1 MPRKPP
7 TNKPK
12 RTNEQKTW
20 NASGFKYN
28 SAAWIRLRN
37 RKRQLNPLCEDCLER
52 GEIVPYH
59 TIDHV
64 KAIIDG
70 GDPWDL
76 DNLRTLCNQ
85 CHRIK
90 SAKERHKRKQLN
102 K

>member
-12 RTNEQKTW
+12 REVYKKTW
-20 NASGFKYN
+20 NASGFNYS

-59 TIDHV
+59 TIDHI
-64 KAIIDG
+64 KAIVDG
-70 GDPWDL
+70 GDPWDIN
-76 DNLRTLCNQ
+76 NLRTQCNQ

-90 SAKERHKRKQLN
+90 SAKEMHKRKQ
-102 K
+102 